1 MRVIKPG
8 RGQEEWFA
16 EVTCQTVGCGA
27 VLEVELPDL
36 YRQDGYRNDG
46 QEYMSWVSFT
56 CPFCLNATELTEEFV
71 DNIYG
76 RGMIQTEEEWLKRKE
91 STE

>member
-8 RGQEEWFA
+8 RGREEWFA

-27 VLEVELPDL
+27 VLEVELSDL
-36 YRQDGYRNDG
+36 YRQVGCRYDDW
-46 QEYMSWVSFT
+46 ETMVWVSFT

-71 DNIYG
+71 ENIYG
-76 RGMIQTEEEWLKRKE
+76 RGMIQTKEEWLKRKE
-91 STE
+91 EIK